1 MTLTNV
7 KSKLNSKHSVSSFRI
22 FIKNKKMTVLITGAT
37 GLIGQEIVKQ
47 CHAKGISVHYLT
59 TSKSKLSHTANYKG
73 FYWNPGSNEIDHKC
87 FEGVSAII
95 NLVGASISKRWTD
108 TYKKEILE
116 SRTKTA
122 MLLQDS
128 IKAHNYNIEQ
138 VISAS
143 AIGIYPTSLTNY
155 YNETHTKVSTSFLG
169 AVVEQWETAVDGFNT
184 LGCKVAKIRIGL
196 VLAKDG
202 GALPE
207 IIKPMKFGA
216 GAAFGDG
223 KQWQSWIHVED
234 LAALF
239 VYALQN
245 NFEGVYNGVASNP
258 VSNQELTKAAASV
271 LERPLLLPNI
281 PKFPMKLAL
290 GEMHML
296 LFESQRVSSQKIE
309 AEGFNFKYANLK
321 PALEDLLG

>member
-1 MTLTNV
+1 
-7 KSKLNSKHSVSSFRI
+7 
-22 FIKNKKMTVLITGAT
+22 MTVLITGAT

-47 CHAKGISVHYLT
+47 CHAEDINVHYLT
-59 TSKSKLSHTANYKG
+59 TSKSKLSTEANYKG
-73 FYWNPGSNEIDHKC
+73 FYWNPTNNDIDHTC
-87 FEGVSAII
+87 FEGVTAII
-95 NLVGASISKRWTD
+95 NLVGASISKRWTED
-108 TYKKEILE
+108 YKKEILE

-122 MLLQDS
+122 QLLQDT
-128 IKAHNYNIEQ
+128 IKAHNYKIDH
-138 VISAS
+138 VVSAS
-143 AIGIYPTSLTNY
+143 AIGIYPTSLVNY
-155 YNETHTKVSTSFLG
+155 YEETNTEISESFLG
-169 AVVEQWETAVDGFNT
+169 KVVHEWEATVDGFEA

-207 IIKPMKFGA
+207 IIKPMKFCA
-216 GAAFGDG
+216 GAAFGSG

-234 LAALF
+234 LATLF
-239 VYALQN
+239 VFALQN
-245 NFEGVYNGVASNP
+245 KLEGIYNGVAPNP
-258 VSNQELTKAAASV
+258 VSNEELTKVAAGV

-296 LFESQRVSSQKIE
+296 LFESQRVSSHKIE
-309 AEGFNFKYANLK
+309 TAGFNFHFVNLR